1 MKKLMLVAA
10 VACSAIAL
18 NAAQFTWK
26 SNYSYVVDNS
36 GNAITTTAGY
46 NSLMN
51 GGSIVLVLLDSEALY
66 SDISK
71 MTVLTGTSGDT
82 AAFKTSGSGA
92 QKYGTSSTFGFSV
105 SESPLTDGS
114 KVGVMYKDSS
124 GALSQLVYWDTANNK
139 EGAKIDAVY
148 TVSGM
153 SAADPADTW
162 SGATFTFAEGTST
175 AKTYFTT
182 SVPEPTSG
190 LLLLLGMAGLALKR
204 KRA

>member
-1 MKKLMLVAA
+1 MKKLILAAA
-10 VACSAIAL
+10 VVCSAIAL

-36 GNAITTTAGY
+36 GNAITSTAGY
-46 NSLMN
+46 NSLMK
-51 GGSIVLVLLDSEALY
+51 GGDIVLVLLDSKALY
-66 SDISK
+66 SDVSK

-82 AAFKTSGSGA
+82 AAFKASGSGA
-92 QKYGTSSTFGFSV
+92 LKYGTSSTYMFNVDGS
-105 SESPLTDGS
+105 SLTDGS

-124 GALSQLVYWDTANNK
+124 GALSQLVYWDTENNK
-139 EGAKIDAVY
+139 AGAKIDSVY

-153 SAADPADTW
+153 AAADPANTW
-162 SGATFTFAEGTST
+162 SGEAFIFASGTST
-175 AKTYFTT
+175 AKTYFTP
-182 SVPEPTSG
+182 PEPTSG